1 MNACSCP
8 TIDPSVSSPLS
19 ALCAPRE
26 SDAQLFARTKQF
38 CCEYLHGRDSPRVQ
52 ATSLWPLHAAKGT
65 RPHAPPTAQMREGLR
80 GSEGFAP
87 SCSSSPGSLLLSLAG
102 LAEVVQFARSVR
114 LPLRNPRPNPSTH
127 APPPPN
133 QPPPQPP
140 GPPPGLVCATAAAAE
155 ATAARAALP
164 PAAGRTGP
172 AAVTVSWTRVRS

>member
-8 TIDPSVSSPLS
+8 IIDPSVSSPLS

-38 CCEYLHGRDSPRVQ
+38 RVCCKYLHGRDSPRVQ

-127 APPPPN
+127 APPLPN
-133 QPPPQPP
+133 LSRRARLRDSCAQRRRRQRRQRQGQPSRQRRGAP
-140 GPPPGLVCATAAAAE
+140 GPPP
-155 ATAARAALP
+155 
-164 PAAGRTGP
+164 
-172 AAVTVSWTRVRS
+172 

>member
-1 MNACSCP
+1 MRV
-8 TIDPSVSSPLS
+8 SVQSLILRSDLLS
-19 ALCAPRE
+19 LHYARRE
-26 SDAQLFARTKQF
+26 KVMHTQLFARTKQF

-65 RPHAPPTAQMREGLR
+65 RPHAAPTAQMREGLR
-80 GSEGFAP
+80 GSEGFAHF
-87 SCSSSPGSLLLSLAG
+87 CSSSPGSLLLSLAG

-155 ATAARAALP
+155 VTAARAALP
-164 PAAGRTGP
+164 PAAGGTGP

>member
-8 TIDPSVSSPLS
+8 IIDPSVSSPLS

-87 SCSSSPGSLLLSLAG
+87 SCSSSLDPSSSLWQGWRRWCSSL
-102 LAEVVQFARSVR
+102 EVCGCRCATLDPTLQPTPRRRRTSRRHSRRAR
-114 LPLRNPRPNPSTH
+114 LRDSCAQRRQRQRRQRQGQPSRQRRG
-127 APPPPN
+127 A
-133 QPPPQPP
+133 P
-140 GPPPGLVCATAAAAE
+140 GPPP
-155 ATAARAALP
+155 
-164 PAAGRTGP
+164 
-172 AAVTVSWTRVRS
+172 